1 MEGQG
6 FNIDRIY
13 NKKRF
18 KLLFCDIIIVVVFF
32 II

>member
-1 MEGQG
+1 MERQG
-6 FNIDRIY
+6 FNIDQIY

-18 KLLFCDIIIVVVFF
+18 KLLFCDIIIVVFF